1 MLECWFSSPLS
12 PLPSF
17 CSPPF
22 PSLPP
27 FPLLPPLLPP
37 SPTKAIAKLTRVMF
51 SRGPVSQRAQKE
63 KRVDNERKDRE
74 LKKLRFEM
82 EKVRGGAS
90 GDGEV

>member
-12 PLPSF
+12 PLPSP

-22 PSLPP
+22 PS
-27 FPLLPPLLPP
+27 LPP